1 MGIGAVSTVI
11 IDAHRHFR
19 YRSADVGVRAR
30 PARRAERDEP
40 RPPEHDPRHV
50 RGPRTRPHVPRLH
63 APPRTGHGTAS
74 TVHTGHDE
82 ARATRTATGTAHT
95 PTPGHATPTPH
106 RRGSP
111 YGFARA
117 QAACVSESNLKV
129 LQVLSVLLRAS
140 YAAIR
145 PPRGIK
151 DAWAQPPLCL
161 LPRPDIRHALCSRRG
176 LLCWM
181 LGARLV

>member
-40 RPPEHDPRHV
+40 RPPGARPTPRARPAHTTA
-50 RGPRTRPHVPRLH
+50 RPSSACATAHRPRDGQHSAHWSRRGARHADGHGHGPHAHAGPRD
-63 APPRTGHGTAS
+63 A
-74 TVHTGHDE
+74 
-82 ARATRTATGTAHT
+82 
-95 PTPGHATPTPH
+95 H

>member
-95 PTPGHATPTPH
+95 PTPGHATPTGEGRHMASPGH
-106 RRGSP
+106 RLHA
-111 YGFARA
+111 Y
-117 QAACVSESNLKV
+117 LKV